1 MGKFDELMAQYEQ
14 EKQTNKAK
22 SMTGAAKGLITT
34 ANAATLGLGGQA
46 YGLAGGVG
54 EYLEGGDF
62 GKGYKENRDLIRGIE
77 KSYKDEYPNLSIG
90 TNIAASLPLTMF
102 NPLPMK
108 AMGTAANALTVGEKT
123 ARVGANML
131 RAGATAAGYGGI
143 SGIGN
148 SDANDISGILRDG
161 TNTALE
167 SGIGGGGLYLGMAGA
182 GGLGRNLYQR
192 TSMGKASAGR
202 FADLKVAEALARDI
216 EGDLFKANPN
226 ANPNIANPANIA
238 DQAGNMA
245 AARMNRLPEGTPL
258 ASSAGNNL
266 LDLTDIAAISGGAT
280 KQAVARKQH
289 ELAAKEALRMTAA
302 ASKALG
308 TGRPDFNTTIA
319 DFTNAAKLKAA
330 PYYAQLK
337 GYQYPIDDELR
348 NILKRAS
355 PFFGKA
361 NMKAHIDDISG
372 ARLASALDPN
382 VKTIDYSMLQTLKQE
397 LYAAE
402 KNYKNNMSSGANA
415 GLGISTSS
423 LRNDLIKKLDE
434 LSPKTPQGQS
444 IHRMADDLYGG
455 DMQLKNAVEQGRLI
469 FREDAMNIRDTLKTM
484 SQSEKDA
491 FRLGVYQAI
500 VDKTGKGGG
509 RTELLNNYKDPA
521 ITDRLKAVF
530 GNDYRKFASK
540 LAGEFE
546 LKKFQKV
553 AGGSQTATRQQGLN
567 DIELSPLR
575 DASEGVGAL
584 ASSNARGAI
593 NPLTRL
599 WQGMAVPESV
609 RTQIGKTLL
618 LEGQQAQDK
627 LKTLNDIVK
636 QVNQQKQINAIRY
649 GSTFGQLYGGQQ

>member
-1 MGKFDELMAQYEQ
+1 MGEFDDLMAKYNQ
-14 EKQTNKAK
+14 EKQANKAK
-22 SMTGAAKGLITT
+22 SMTGATKGLITT

-62 GKGYKENRDLIRGIE
+62 SKGYTENRDLIHAIE
-77 KSYKDEYPNLSIG
+77 KSYKDEYPNIAMG
-90 TNIAASLPLTMF
+90 TGIAASLPLTMF

-108 AMGTAANALTVGEKT
+108 AMGTAANALTTGQKT
-123 ARVGANML
+123 ARVLGNVG
-131 RAGATAAGYGGI
+131 RAGVTAAGYGAI
-143 SGIGN
+143 SGLGN
-148 SDANDISGILRDG
+148 SDANNIGGILQDAQ
-161 TNTALE
+161 NSALY
-167 SGIGGGGLYLGMAGA
+167 SGVAGGLSYGALAGA
-182 GGLGRNLYQR
+182 GGVGRNIYQR
-192 TSMGKASAGR
+192 TPMGKASAGR
-202 FADLKVAEALARDI
+202 FADLKVAEALARDA
-216 EGDLFKANPN
+216 EGKLFN
-226 ANPNIANPANIA
+226 ANPNVNPPSDII

-245 AARMNRLPEGTPL
+245 AARMGKLPQGTPL
-258 ASSAGNNL
+258 ANASGGNL

-280 KQAVARKQH
+280 KQAVLGKQH
-289 ELAAKEALRMTAA
+289 QLAAQEARRMTDSAA
-302 ASKALG
+302 KALG
-308 TGRPDFNTTIA
+308 TGRPDYNTTIEA
-319 DFTNAAKLKAA
+319 FSNAAKLKAA
-330 PYYAQLK
+330 PYYNQLQ
-337 GYQYPIDDELR
+337 GVNLQIDDDLRGILARSEPFFAGSNLRSKVDNVGGATLKEALNPAATSVPLARLDVLKQTLYDMEEAGKRSGKLGLSRSIAKLR
-348 NILKRAS
+348 N
-355 PFFGKA
+355 
-361 NMKAHIDDISG
+361 
-372 ARLASALDPN
+372 
-382 VKTIDYSMLQTLKQE
+382 E
-397 LYAAE
+397 LT
-402 KNYKNNMSSGANA
+402 N
-415 GLGISTSS
+415 
-423 LRNDLIKKLDE
+423 KLDD
-434 LSPKTPQGQS
+434 LSPKTQQGDS
-444 IHRMADDLYGG
+444 VYKLARDAYGG

-500 VDKTGKGGG
+500 VDKTGKMSG
-509 RTELLNNYKDPA
+509 RTELMNNYRDPA

-530 GNDYRKFASK
+530 GSDYRKFASK
-540 LAGEFE
+540 LAAEFE

-636 QVNQQKQINAIRY
+636 QVNQQKQQNAIRY

>member
-22 SMTGAAKGLITT
+22 SMTGAAKGLIST
-34 ANAATLGLGGQA
+34 ANAATLGLGGQV

-62 GKGYKENRDLIRGIE
+62 SKGYKENRDLIRGIE
-77 KSYKDEYPNLSIG
+77 KSYEDEYPNLSIG
-90 TNIAASLPLTMF
+90 TNVAASLPLTMF

-108 AMGTAANALTVGEKT
+108 VMGTAANALTTGQKT
-123 ARVGANML
+123 ARVLSNVG
-131 RAGATAAGYGGI
+131 RAGVTAAGYGGI

-167 SGIGGGGLYLGMAGA
+167 SGIGGAGLYLGMAGA

-192 TSMGKASAGR
+192 TSMGKASAAR
-202 FADLKVAEALARDI
+202 FADLKVAEALARDA
-216 EGDLFKANPN
+216 EGKLFKASVNRPSD
-226 ANPNIANPANIA
+226 II
-238 DQAGNMA
+238 DEAGNMA
-245 AARMNRLPEGTPL
+245 AARLKRLPEGAPL
-258 ASSAGNNL
+258 ATSSGGNL

-330 PYYAQLK
+330 PYYNQLQ
-337 GYQYPIDDELR
+337 GVNLQIDDDLRGILARSEPFFAGSNLRSKVDNVGGATLKEALNPAATSVPLARLDVLKQTLYDMEEAGKRSGKLGLSRSIAKLR
-348 NILKRAS
+348 N
-355 PFFGKA
+355 
-361 NMKAHIDDISG
+361 
-372 ARLASALDPN
+372 
-382 VKTIDYSMLQTLKQE
+382 E
-397 LYAAE
+397 LT
-402 KNYKNNMSSGANA
+402 N
-415 GLGISTSS
+415 
-423 LRNDLIKKLDE
+423 KLDD
-434 LSPKTPQGQS
+434 LSPKTQQGDS
-444 IHRMADDLYGG
+444 VYKLARDAYSG

-530 GNDYRKFASK
+530 GSDYRKFASK
-540 LAGEFE
+540 LAAEFE

-584 ASSNARGAI
+584 ASGSARGAI

-599 WQGMAVPESV
+599 WQGMSVPESV

-618 LEGQQAQDK
+618 LEGQQAQNK

-636 QVNQQKQINAIRY
+636 QVNQQKQQNAIRY

>member
-1 MGKFDELMAQYEQ
+1 MGKFDELMAKYEQ

-22 SMTGAAKGLITT
+22 SMTGAAKGLIST

-62 GKGYKENRDLIRGIE
+62 SKGYKENRDLIRGIE
-77 KSYKDEYPNLSIG
+77 KSYKDEYPNLSLG
-90 TNIAASLPLTMF
+90 TGLAASLPLTMF
-102 NPLPMK
+102 NPFPMK
-108 AMGTAANALTVGEKT
+108 VLGTTANALTIGEKT
-123 ARVGANML
+123 ARLGGNTL

-148 SDANDISGILRDG
+148 SDANDIGGILRDG
-161 TNTALE
+161 KNAALE
-167 SGIGGGGLYLGMAGA
+167 SGIGGAGLYLGATGV
-182 GGLGRNLYQR
+182 GGVGRNLYQR
-192 TSMGKASAGR
+192 TNLGKASAAR
-202 FADLKVAEALARDI
+202 FADLKVAEALARDA
-216 EGDLFKANPN
+216 EGKLFNAANPT
-226 ANPNIANPANIA
+226 AII
-238 DQAGNMA
+238 DEAGNMA
-245 AARMNRLPEGTPL
+245 AARLGKLPEGAPL
-258 ASSAGNNL
+258 ATSSGSNL

-289 ELAAKEALRMTAA
+289 ELAAKEALRMTAS

-319 DFTNAAKLKAA
+319 DFVNAAKLKAA
-330 PYYAQLK
+330 PYYNQLQ
-337 GYQYPIDDELR
+337 GVNLQIDDDLRGILARSEPFFAGSNLRSKVDAVGGATLKEALNPAATSVPLARLDVLKQTLYDMEEASKRSGKLGLSRSIAKLR
-348 NILKRAS
+348 N
-355 PFFGKA
+355 
-361 NMKAHIDDISG
+361 
-372 ARLASALDPN
+372 
-382 VKTIDYSMLQTLKQE
+382 E
-397 LYAAE
+397 LT
-402 KNYKNNMSSGANA
+402 N
-415 GLGISTSS
+415 
-423 LRNDLIKKLDE
+423 KLDD
-434 LSPKTPQGQS
+434 LSPKTQQGDS
-444 IHRMADDLYGG
+444 IYKLARDAYGG

-469 FREDAMNIRDTLKTM
+469 FREDAMNIRDSLKTM
-484 SQSEKDA
+484 SQSERDA

-500 VDKTGKGGG
+500 VDKTGKTGG

-540 LAGEFE
+540 LAAEFE

-584 ASSNARGAI
+584 ASNNARGAI

-599 WQGMAVPESV
+599 WQGMSVPESV
-609 RTQIGKTLL
+609 RTQMGKTLL
-618 LEGQQAQDK
+618 MEGQQAQDK

>member
-1 MGKFDELMAQYEQ
+1 MGEFDDLMAKYNQ
-14 EKQTNKAK
+14 EKQANKAK
-22 SMTGAAKGLITT
+22 SMTGAAKGLIST

-46 YGLAGGVG
+46 YGLAGGFG
-54 EYLEGGDF
+54 EYLDGGDF
-62 GKGYKENRDLIRGIE
+62 SKGYDENRDLIHAIE
-77 KSYKDEYPNLSIG
+77 KSYKDEYPNIAMG
-90 TNIAASLPLTMF
+90 TGIAASLPLTMF

-108 AMGTAANALTVGEKT
+108 AMGTAANALTTGQKT
-123 ARVGANML
+123 ARVLGNVG
-131 RAGATAAGYGGI
+131 RAGVTAAGYGAI
-143 SGIGN
+143 SGLGN
-148 SDANDISGILRDG
+148 SDANNIGGILQDAE
-161 TNTALE
+161 NSALY
-167 SGIGGGGLYLGMAGA
+167 SGVAGAGSYGALAGA
-182 GGLGRNLYQR
+182 GGVGRNIYQR
-192 TSMGKASAGR
+192 TPLGKASAAK
-202 FADLKVAEALARDI
+202 FADLKVAEALARDA
-216 EGDLFKANPN
+216 EGKLFKATVNTPSS
-226 ANPNIANPANIA
+226 II
-238 DQAGNMA
+238 DEAGNMA
-245 AARMNRLPEGTPL
+245 AARMGRLPEGVPL
-258 ASSAGNNL
+258 ASSSGGNL

-280 KQAVARKQH
+280 KQAVLRKQH
-289 ELAAKEALRMTAA
+289 ELAAKEAARMTGSAA
-302 ASKALG
+302 KTLG
-308 TGRPDFNTTIA
+308 TGRPDYNTTID
-319 DFTNAAKLKAA
+319 DFVALAKAKSA
-330 PYYAQLK
+330 PYYTQLK

-348 NILKRAS
+348 NIINRSS
-355 PFFGKA
+355 PFFA
-361 NMKAHIDDISG
+361 RSNLAAHIDDMGG
-372 ARLASALDPN
+372 AKLKDALDPS
-382 VKTIDYSMLQTLKQE
+382 VSSISYEKLQLLKQS

-402 KNYKNNMSSGANA
+402 EKYKSPLNPDKTMGAKVSN
-415 GLGISTSS
+415 
-423 LRNDLIKKLDE
+423 LRRDLIKKLDE

-444 IHRMADDLYGG
+444 IHRLADDAFGG

-540 LAGEFE
+540 LAAEFE

-584 ASSNARGAI
+584 ASGSARGAI

-599 WQGMAVPESV
+599 WQGMSVPESV

-636 QVNQQKQINAIRY
+636 QVNQQKQQNAIRY

>member
-1 MGKFDELMAQYEQ
+1 MGEFDDLMAKYNQ
-14 EKQTNKAK
+14 EKQANKAK
-22 SMTGAAKGLITT
+22 SMTGAAKGLIST

-62 GKGYKENRDLIRGIE
+62 SKGYTENRDLIHAIE
-77 KSYKDEYPNLSIG
+77 KSYRDEYPNIAMG
-90 TNIAASLPLTMF
+90 TGVAASLPLTMF

-108 AMGTAANALTVGEKT
+108 AMGTAANALTTGQKT
-123 ARVGANML
+123 ARVLANAG
-131 RAGATAAGYGGI
+131 RAGVTAAGYGAI
-143 SGIGN
+143 SGLGN
-148 SDANDISGILRDG
+148 SDANNVGGILQDAENSALYSGI
-161 TNTALE
+161 
-167 SGIGGGGLYLGMAGA
+167 A
-182 GGLGRNLYQR
+182 GGLSYGALARAGGVGRNLYQR
-192 TSMGKASAGR
+192 TPLGKASAAK
-202 FADLKVAEALARDI
+202 FADLKVAEALARDA
-216 EGDLFKANPN
+216 EGKLFKATVNQPSS
-226 ANPNIANPANIA
+226 II
-238 DQAGNMA
+238 DEAGNMA
-245 AARMNRLPEGTPL
+245 AARMAKLPEGAPL
-258 ASSAGNNL
+258 ASSSGGNL

-280 KQAVARKQH
+280 KQAVLRKQH
-289 ELAAKEALRMTAA
+289 ELAAKEAARMTGSAA
-302 ASKALG
+302 KTLG
-308 TGRPDFNTTIA
+308 TGRPDYNTTID
-319 DFTNAAKLKAA
+319 DFVLAAKTKSA

-337 GYQYPIDDELR
+337 GYQYPIDSELR
-348 NILKRAS
+348 NIISRSS
-355 PFFGKA
+355 PFFA
-361 NMKAHIDDISG
+361 RSNLAAHIDDMGG
-372 ARLASALDPN
+372 AKLKDALDPSVSN
-382 VKTIDYSMLQTLKQE
+382 ISHEKLQLLKQS

-402 KNYKNNMSSGANA
+402 EKYKSPLNPDKTMGAKVSN
-415 GLGISTSS
+415 
-423 LRNDLIKKLDE
+423 LRRDLIKKLDE

-444 IHRMADDLYGG
+444 IHRLADDAFGG

-469 FREDAMNIRDTLKTM
+469 FREDAMNIRDTLKAM

-530 GNDYRKFASK
+530 GSDYRKFASK
-540 LAGEFE
+540 LAAEFE
-546 LKKFQKV
+546 LKKFQRV

-584 ASSNARGAI
+584 ASGSARGAI

-599 WQGMAVPESV
+599 WQGMSVPESV

-618 LEGQQAQDK
+618 LEGQQAQNK

-636 QVNQQKQINAIRY
+636 QVNQQKQQNAIRY

>member
-1 MGKFDELMAQYEQ
+1 
-14 EKQTNKAK
+14 
-22 SMTGAAKGLITT
+22 MTGATKGLIST

-62 GKGYKENRDLIRGIE
+62 SKGYAENRDLIRAIE
-77 KSYKDEYPNLSIG
+77 KTYKEEYPNVSMG
-90 TNIAASLPLTMF
+90 TGLAASLPLTML

-108 AMGTAANALTVGEKT
+108 AMGTAASALTTGQKT
-123 ARVGANML
+123 ARVLGNVG
-131 RAGATAAGYGGI
+131 RAGVTAAGYGAI
-143 SGIGN
+143 SGLGN
-148 SDANDISGILRDG
+148 SGANDVGGILQDAQ
-161 TNTALE
+161 NQALYT
-167 SGIGGGGLYLGMAGA
+167 GIGGGLSYGALAGA
-182 GGLGRNLYQR
+182 GGVGRNIYQR
-192 TSMGKASAGR
+192 TPMGKASAAK
-202 FADLKVAEALARDI
+202 FADLKVAEALARDA
-216 EGDLFKANPN
+216 EGRLFN
-226 ANPNIANPANIA
+226 ASVNQPSSII
-238 DQAGNMA
+238 DEAGNIA
-245 AARMNRLPEGTPL
+245 AARMGRLPSGAPL
-258 ASSAGNNL
+258 ATASGGNL

-280 KQAVARKQH
+280 KQAVLRKQH
-289 ELAAKEALRMTAA
+289 ELAAKEASRMTGA

-308 TGRPDFNTTIA
+308 TGRPDYNTTID
-319 DFTNAAKLKAA
+319 DFVALAKAKSA

-337 GYQYPIDDELR
+337 GYQYPIDSELR
-348 NILKRAS
+348 NIISRSS
-355 PFFGKA
+355 PFFA
-361 NMKAHIDDISG
+361 RSNLAAHIDDMGG
-372 ARLASALDPN
+372 AKLKDALDPSVSN
-382 VKTIDYSMLQTLKQE
+382 ISYEKLQLLKQS

-402 KNYKNNMSSGANA
+402 EKYKSPLNPDKTMGAKVSN
-415 GLGISTSS
+415 
-423 LRNDLIKKLDE
+423 LRRDLIKKLDE

-444 IHRMADDLYGG
+444 IHRLADDAFGG

-509 RTELLNNYKDPA
+509 RTELLNIYKDPA
-521 ITDRLKAVF
+521 IADRLKAVF
-530 GNDYRKFASK
+530 GSDYRKFASK
-540 LAGEFE
+540 LAAEFE

-584 ASSNARGAI
+584 AGGSAHGAI

-599 WQGMAVPESV
+599 WQGIAVPESV

-627 LKTLNDIVK
+627 LKTLNDIVR
-636 QVNQQKQINAIRY
+636 QVNQQKQQNAIRY

>member
-1 MGKFDELMAQYEQ
+1 MGKFDDLMAQYEQ

-62 GKGYKENRDLIRGIE
+62 SKGYTENRDLIHAIE
-77 KSYKDEYPNLSIG
+77 KSYKDEYPNIAMG
-90 TNIAASLPLTMF
+90 TGVAASLPLTMF

-108 AMGTAANALTVGEKT
+108 AMGTAANALTTGQKT
-123 ARVGANML
+123 ARVLGNIG
-131 RAGATAAGYGGI
+131 RAGVTAAGYGAI
-143 SGIGN
+143 SGLGN
-148 SDANDISGILRDG
+148 SDANNVSGILQDAQ
-161 TNTALE
+161 NSALY
-167 SGIGGGGLYLGMAGA
+167 SGIAGAGSYGALAGA
-182 GGLGRNLYQR
+182 GGVGRNLYQR
-192 TSMGKASAGR
+192 TPLGKASAAK
-202 FADLKVAEALARDI
+202 FADLKVAEALARDA
-216 EGDLFKANPN
+216 EGKLFKANPN
-226 ANPNIANPANIA
+226 VNPPSNII
-238 DQAGNMA
+238 DEAGSMA
-245 AARMNRLPEGTPL
+245 AARMSRLPEGAPL
-258 ASSAGNNL
+258 ATSSGGNL

-289 ELAAKEALRMTAA
+289 ELAAKEALRMRAD
-302 ASKALG
+302 ASRALG
-308 TGRPDFNTTIA
+308 TGRPDYNETI
-319 DFTNAAKLKAA
+319 DNFVLAAKTKSA

-348 NILKRAS
+348 KVISRAS
-355 PFFGKA
+355 PFFARSNLG
-361 NMKAHIDDISG
+361 AHIDDMGGAKLKEALNPSVTHISHE
-372 ARLASALDPN
+372 
-382 VKTIDYSMLQTLKQE
+382 KLQLLKQS
-397 LYAAE
+397 LQSAE
-402 KNYKNNMSSGANA
+402 DGFKSPINPDKMMASKVSN
-415 GLGISTSS
+415 
-423 LRNDLIKKLDE
+423 LRHDLIKKLDE
-434 LSPKTPQGQS
+434 LSPKTPTGQS
-444 IHRMADDLYGG
+444 VHRLADDAFGG
-455 DMQLKNAVEQGRLI
+455 EMQLKNAVEQGRLI

-491 FRLGVYQAI
+491 FRMGAYQAI
-500 VDKTGKGGG
+500 VDKTGRENGVN
-509 RTELLNNYKDPA
+509 ELTKLFKNQA
-521 ITDRLKAVF
+521 TQDRLKAVF
-530 GNDYRKFASK
+530 GSDYRKFASK

-546 LKKFQKV
+546 LKKFQRV

-584 ASSNARGAI
+584 ASGSARGAI

>member
-1 MGKFDELMAQYEQ
+1 MGEFDDLMAKYNQ
-14 EKQTNKAK
+14 EKQANKAK
-22 SMTGAAKGLITT
+22 SMTGAAKGLIST

-62 GKGYKENRDLIRGIE
+62 SKGYTENRDLIHAIE
-77 KSYKDEYPNLSIG
+77 KSYKDEYPNIAMG
-90 TNIAASLPLTMF
+90 TGIAASLPLTMF

-108 AMGTAANALTVGEKT
+108 AMGTAANALTTGQKT
-123 ARVGANML
+123 ARVLANVG
-131 RAGATAAGYGGI
+131 RAGVTAAGYGAI
-143 SGIGN
+143 SGLGN
-148 SDANDISGILRDG
+148 SDANNIGGILQDAQNSALYSGI
-161 TNTALE
+161 A
-167 SGIGGGGLYLGMAGA
+167 GGLSYGALAGA
-182 GGLGRNLYQR
+182 GGIGRNLYQR
-192 TSMGKASAGR
+192 TPLGKASAAK
-202 FADLKVAEALARDI
+202 FADLKVAEALARDA
-216 EGDLFKANPN
+216 EGKLFKATVNQPSS
-226 ANPNIANPANIA
+226 II
-238 DQAGNMA
+238 DEAGNMA
-245 AARMNRLPEGTPL
+245 AARMAKLPEGAPL
-258 ASSAGNNL
+258 ASSSGGNL

-280 KQAVARKQH
+280 KQAVLRKQH
-289 ELAAKEALRMTAA
+289 ELAAKEAARMTGSAA
-302 ASKALG
+302 KTLG
-308 TGRPDFNTTIA
+308 TGRPDYNTTID
-319 DFTNAAKLKAA
+319 DFVALAKAKSA
-330 PYYAQLK
+330 PYYTQLK

-348 NILKRAS
+348 NIINRSS
-355 PFFGKA
+355 PFFA
-361 NMKAHIDDISG
+361 RSNLAAHIDDMGG
-372 ARLASALDPN
+372 AKLKDALDPN
-382 VKTIDYSMLQTLKQE
+382 VGNISYEKLQLLKQS

-402 KNYKNNMSSGANA
+402 EKYKSPLNPDKTMGAKVSN
-415 GLGISTSS
+415 
-423 LRNDLIKKLDE
+423 LRRDLIKKLDE
-434 LSPKTPQGQS
+434 LSPKTPTGQS
-444 IHRMADDLYGG
+444 VHRLADDAFGG

-530 GNDYRKFASK
+530 GSDYRKFASK
-540 LAGEFE
+540 LAAEFD
-546 LKKFQKV
+546 LKKFQRV

-584 ASSNARGAI
+584 ASGSARGAI

-599 WQGMAVPESV
+599 WQGMSVPESV

-618 LEGQQAQDK
+618 LEGQQAQNK

-636 QVNQQKQINAIRY
+636 QVNQQKQQNAIRY

>member
-1 MGKFDELMAQYEQ
+1 MGEFDDLMAKYNQ
-14 EKQTNKAK
+14 EKQANKAK
-22 SMTGAAKGLITT
+22 SMTGAAKGLIST

-62 GKGYKENRDLIRGIE
+62 SKGYTENRDLIHAIE
-77 KSYKDEYPNLSIG
+77 KSYKDEYPNIAMG
-90 TNIAASLPLTMF
+90 TGIAASLPLTMF

-108 AMGTAANALTVGEKT
+108 AMGTAANALTTGQKT
-123 ARVGANML
+123 ARVLANVG
-131 RAGATAAGYGGI
+131 RAGVTAAGYGAI
-143 SGIGN
+143 SGLGN
-148 SDANDISGILRDG
+148 SDANNVGGILQDAENSALYSGI
-161 TNTALE
+161 A
-167 SGIGGGGLYLGMAGA
+167 GGLSYGALAGA
-182 GGLGRNLYQR
+182 GGVGRNLYQR
-192 TSMGKASAGR
+192 TPLGKASAAK
-202 FADLKVAEALARDI
+202 FADLKVAEALARDA
-216 EGDLFKANPN
+216 EGKLFKATVNQPSS
-226 ANPNIANPANIA
+226 II
-238 DQAGNMA
+238 DEAGNMA
-245 AARMNRLPEGTPL
+245 AARMAKLPEGAPL
-258 ASSAGNNL
+258 ASSSGGNL

-280 KQAVARKQH
+280 KQAVLRKQH
-289 ELAAKEALRMTAA
+289 ELAAKEAARMTGSAA
-302 ASKALG
+302 KALG
-308 TGRPDFNTTIA
+308 TGRPDYNTTID
-319 DFTNAAKLKAA
+319 DFVALAKAKSA
-330 PYYAQLK
+330 PYYTQLK

-348 NILKRAS
+348 NIINRSS
-355 PFFGKA
+355 PFFA
-361 NMKAHIDDISG
+361 RSNLAAHIDDMGG
-372 ARLASALDPN
+372 AKLKDALDPSVSN
-382 VKTIDYSMLQTLKQE
+382 ISYEKLQLLKQS

-402 KNYKNNMSSGANA
+402 EKYKSPLNPDKTMGAKVSN
-415 GLGISTSS
+415 
-423 LRNDLIKKLDE
+423 LRRDLIKKLDE

-444 IHRMADDLYGG
+444 IHRLADDAFGG

-469 FREDAMNIRDTLKTM
+469 FREDAMNIRDTLKAM

-530 GNDYRKFASK
+530 GSDYRKFASK
-540 LAGEFE
+540 LAAEFE
-546 LKKFQKV
+546 LKKFQRV

-584 ASSNARGAI
+584 ASGSARGAI

-599 WQGMAVPESV
+599 WQGMSVPESV

-636 QVNQQKQINAIRY
+636 QVNQQKQQNAIRY

>member
-1 MGKFDELMAQYEQ
+1 MGKFDDVMAQYEQ
-14 EKQTNKAK
+14 ERQTRKAQ
-22 SMTGAAKGLITT
+22 SMTGAAKGLIST

-62 GKGYKENRDLIRGIE
+62 SKGYAENRDLIHAIE
-77 KSYKDEYPNLSIG
+77 QSYKDEYPNIAIG
-90 TNIAASLPLTMF
+90 TGVAASLPLTMF

-108 AMGTAANALTVGEKT
+108 AMGTAANALTTGQKT
-123 ARVGANML
+123 ARVLANAG
-131 RAGATAAGYGGI
+131 RAGVTAAGYGAI
-143 SGIGN
+143 SGLGN
-148 SDANDISGILRDG
+148 SDANNIGGILQDSQNSALYSGIAG
-161 TNTALE
+161 AGSYGAL
-167 SGIGGGGLYLGMAGA
+167 AGA
-182 GGLGRNLYQR
+182 GGVGRNLYQR
-192 TSMGKASAGR
+192 TPLGKASAAK
-202 FADLKVAEALARDI
+202 FADLKVAEALARDA
-216 EGDLFKANPN
+216 EGKLFNASVNNPSR
-226 ANPNIANPANIA
+226 II
-238 DQAGNMA
+238 DEAGNMA
-245 AARMNRLPEGTPL
+245 AARMAKLPQGAPL
-258 ASSAGNNL
+258 ASSSGGNL

-280 KQAVARKQH
+280 KQAVLRKQH
-289 ELAAKEALRMTAA
+289 ELAAKEAARMTGSAA
-302 ASKALG
+302 KTLG
-308 TGRPDFNTTIA
+308 TGRPDYNTTID
-319 DFTNAAKLKAA
+319 DFTALAKAKSA

-348 NILKRAS
+348 NIISRSS
-355 PFFGKA
+355 PFFA
-361 NMKAHIDDISG
+361 RSNLAAHIDDMGG
-372 ARLASALDPN
+372 AKLKDALDPSVSN
-382 VKTIDYSMLQTLKQE
+382 ISYEKLQLLKQS

-402 KNYKNNMSSGANA
+402 EKYKSPLNPDKTMGAKVSN
-415 GLGISTSS
+415 
-423 LRNDLIKKLDE
+423 LRRDLIKKLDE

-444 IHRMADDLYGG
+444 IHRLADDAFGG

-530 GNDYRKFASK
+530 GSDYRKFASK
-540 LAGEFE
+540 LAAEFE
-546 LKKFQKV
+546 LKKFQRV

-584 ASSNARGAI
+584 ASGSARGAI

-599 WQGMAVPESV
+599 WQGMSVPESV

-618 LEGQQAQDK
+618 LEGQQAQNK

-636 QVNQQKQINAIRY
+636 QVNQQKQQNAIRY

>member
-14 EKQTNKAK
+14 EKQANKAK
-22 SMTGAAKGLITT
+22 SMTGATKGLITT

-62 GKGYKENRDLIRGIE
+62 SKGYTENRDLIHAIE
-77 KSYKDEYPNLSIG
+77 KSYKDEYPNIAIG
-90 TNIAASLPLTMF
+90 TGLAASLPLTMF

-108 AMGTAANALTVGEKT
+108 AMGTAANALTTGQKT
-123 ARVGANML
+123 ARVLANAG
-131 RAGATAAGYGGI
+131 RAGVTGAAYGGV

-148 SDANDISGILRDG
+148 SDSNNIGGILQDG
-161 TNTALE
+161 TNAALYG
-167 SGIGGGGLYLGMAGA
+167 GIGGAGSYGVLNGVGGV
-182 GGLGRNLYQR
+182 GRNIYQR
-192 TSMGKASAGR
+192 TALGKKSAAN
-202 FADLKVAEALARDI
+202 FADLKVAEALARDA
-216 EGDLFKANPN
+216 EGKLFKANPN
-226 ANPNIANPANIA
+226 VNPPSDII

-245 AARMNRLPEGTPL
+245 AARMGKLPQGTPL
-258 ASSAGNNL
+258 ANASGGNL

-280 KQAVARKQH
+280 KQAVLGKQH
-289 ELAAKEALRMTAA
+289 QLAAQEARRMTDSAA
-302 ASKALG
+302 KALG
-308 TGRPDFNTTIA
+308 TGRPDYNTTIEA
-319 DFTNAAKLKAA
+319 FSNAAKLKAA
-330 PYYAQLK
+330 PYYNQLQ
-337 GYQYPIDDELR
+337 GVNLQIDDDLRGILARSEPFFAGSNLRSKVDNVGGATLKEALNPAATSVPLARLDVLKQTLYDMEEAGKRSGKLGLSRSIAKLR
-348 NILKRAS
+348 N
-355 PFFGKA
+355 
-361 NMKAHIDDISG
+361 
-372 ARLASALDPN
+372 
-382 VKTIDYSMLQTLKQE
+382 E
-397 LYAAE
+397 LT
-402 KNYKNNMSSGANA
+402 N
-415 GLGISTSS
+415 
-423 LRNDLIKKLDE
+423 KLDD
-434 LSPKTPQGQS
+434 LSPKTQQGDS
-444 IHRMADDLYGG
+444 VYKLARDAYSG

-530 GNDYRKFASK
+530 GSDYRKFASK
-540 LAGEFE
+540 LAAEFE

-584 ASSNARGAI
+584 ASGSARGAI

-599 WQGMAVPESV
+599 WQGMSVPESV

-618 LEGQQAQDK
+618 LEGQQAQNK

-636 QVNQQKQINAIRY
+636 QVNQQKQQNAIRY

>member
-1 MGKFDELMAQYEQ
+1 MGKFDELMAQCEQ
-14 EKQTNKAK
+14 EKQVNKAK

-62 GKGYKENRDLIRGIE
+62 SKGYTENRDLIHAIE
-77 KSYKDEYPNLSIG
+77 KSYKDEYPNIAMG
-90 TNIAASLPLTMF
+90 TGIAASLPLTMF

-108 AMGTAANALTVGEKT
+108 AMGTAANALTTGQKT
-123 ARVGANML
+123 ARVLGNVG
-131 RAGATAAGYGGI
+131 RAGVTAAGYGAI
-143 SGIGN
+143 SGLGN
-148 SDANDISGILRDG
+148 SDANNIGGILQDAQ
-161 TNTALE
+161 NSALY
-167 SGIGGGGLYLGMAGA
+167 SGVAGGLSYGALAGA
-182 GGLGRNLYQR
+182 GGVGRNIYQR
-192 TSMGKASAGR
+192 TPMGKASAGR
-202 FADLKVAEALARDI
+202 FADLKVAEALARDA
-216 EGDLFKANPN
+216 EGKLFN
-226 ANPNIANPANIA
+226 ANPNVNPPSDII

-245 AARMNRLPEGTPL
+245 AARMGKLPQGTPL
-258 ASSAGNNL
+258 ANASGGNL

-280 KQAVARKQH
+280 KQAVLGKQH
-289 ELAAKEALRMTAA
+289 QLAAQEARRMTDSAA
-302 ASKALG
+302 KALG
-308 TGRPDFNTTIA
+308 TGRPDYNTTIEA
-319 DFTNAAKLKAA
+319 FSNAAKLKAA
-330 PYYAQLK
+330 PYYNQLQ
-337 GYQYPIDDELR
+337 GVNLQIDDDLRGILARSEPFFAGSNLRSKVDNVGGATLKEALNPAATSVPLARLDVLKQTLYDMEEAGKRSGKLGLSRSIAKLR
-348 NILKRAS
+348 N
-355 PFFGKA
+355 
-361 NMKAHIDDISG
+361 
-372 ARLASALDPN
+372 
-382 VKTIDYSMLQTLKQE
+382 E
-397 LYAAE
+397 LT
-402 KNYKNNMSSGANA
+402 N
-415 GLGISTSS
+415 
-423 LRNDLIKKLDE
+423 KLDD
-434 LSPKTPQGQS
+434 LSPKTQQGDS
-444 IHRMADDLYGG
+444 VYKLARDAYGG

-500 VDKTGKGGG
+500 VDKTGKMSG
-509 RTELLNNYKDPA
+509 RTELMNNYRDPA

-530 GNDYRKFASK
+530 GSDYRKFASK
-540 LAGEFE
+540 LAAEFE

-636 QVNQQKQINAIRY
+636 QVNQQKQQNAIRY

>member
-1 MGKFDELMAQYEQ
+1 MGEFDDLMAKYNQ
-14 EKQTNKAK
+14 EKQANKAK
-22 SMTGAAKGLITT
+22 SMTGAAKGLIST

-62 GKGYKENRDLIRGIE
+62 SKGYTENRDLIHAIE
-77 KSYKDEYPNLSIG
+77 KSYKDEYPNIAMG
-90 TNIAASLPLTMF
+90 TGVAASLPLTMF

-108 AMGTAANALTVGEKT
+108 AMGTAANALTTGQKT
-123 ARVGANML
+123 ARVLANVG
-131 RAGATAAGYGGI
+131 RAGVTAAGYGAI
-143 SGIGN
+143 SGLGN
-148 SDANDISGILRDG
+148 SEANNIGGILQDAQNSALYSGI
-161 TNTALE
+161 A
-167 SGIGGGGLYLGMAGA
+167 GGLSYGALAGA
-182 GGLGRNLYQR
+182 GGIGRNLYQR
-192 TSMGKASAGR
+192 TPLGKASAAK
-202 FADLKVAEALARDI
+202 FADLKVAEALARDA
-216 EGDLFKANPN
+216 EGKLFN
-226 ANPNIANPANIA
+226 ANPNVNPPSDII

-245 AARMNRLPEGTPL
+245 AARMAKLPQGTPL
-258 ASSAGNNL
+258 ANASGGNL

-280 KQAVARKQH
+280 KQAVLGKQH
-289 ELAAKEALRMTAA
+289 QLAAQEARRMTDSAA
-302 ASKALG
+302 KALG
-308 TGRPDFNTTIA
+308 TGRPDYNTTIEG
-319 DFTNAAKLKAA
+319 FTNAAKLKAA
-330 PYYAQLK
+330 PYYNQLQ
-337 GYQYPIDDELR
+337 GVNLQIDDDLRGILARSEPFFAGSNLRSKVDNVGGATLKEALNPAATSVPLARLDVLKQTLYDMEEAGKRSGKLGLSRSIAKLR
-348 NILKRAS
+348 N
-355 PFFGKA
+355 
-361 NMKAHIDDISG
+361 
-372 ARLASALDPN
+372 
-382 VKTIDYSMLQTLKQE
+382 E
-397 LYAAE
+397 LT
-402 KNYKNNMSSGANA
+402 N
-415 GLGISTSS
+415 
-423 LRNDLIKKLDE
+423 KLDD
-434 LSPKTPQGQS
+434 LSPKTQQGDS
-444 IHRMADDLYGG
+444 VYKLARDAYGG

-530 GNDYRKFASK
+530 GSDYRKFASK
-540 LAGEFE
+540 LAAEFE
-546 LKKFQKV
+546 LKKFQRV

-584 ASSNARGAI
+584 ASGSARGAI

-599 WQGMAVPESV
+599 WQGMSVPESV

-618 LEGQQAQDK
+618 LEGQQAQNK

-636 QVNQQKQINAIRY
+636 QVNQQKQQNAIRY

>member
-14 EKQTNKAK
+14 EKQANKAK
-22 SMTGAAKGLITT
+22 SMTGATKGLITT

-62 GKGYKENRDLIRGIE
+62 SKGYTENRDLIHAIE

-90 TNIAASLPLTMF
+90 TNVAASLPLTMF

-182 GGLGRNLYQR
+182 GGLGRNIYQR
-192 TSMGKASAGR
+192 TPMGKASAGR
-202 FADLKVAEALARDI
+202 FADLKVAEALARDA
-216 EGDLFKANPN
+216 EGKLFN
-226 ANPNIANPANIA
+226 ATVNQPSSII
-238 DQAGNMA
+238 DEAGNMA
-245 AARMNRLPEGTPL
+245 AARMAKLPQGAPL
-258 ASSAGNNL
+258 ASSSGGNL

-289 ELAAKEALRMTAA
+289 ELAAKEALRMRAD
-302 ASKALG
+302 ASRALG
-308 TGRPDFNTTIA
+308 TGRPDYNETI
-319 DFTNAAKLKAA
+319 DNFVLAAKTKSA

-348 NILKRAS
+348 KVISRAS
-355 PFFGKA
+355 PFFARSNLG
-361 NMKAHIDDISG
+361 AHIDDMGGAKLEEALNPSVTHISHE
-372 ARLASALDPN
+372 
-382 VKTIDYSMLQTLKQE
+382 KLQLLKQS
-397 LYAAE
+397 LQSAE
-402 KNYKNNMSSGANA
+402 DGFKSPINPDKMMASKVSN
-415 GLGISTSS
+415 
-423 LRNDLIKKLDE
+423 LRHDLIKKLDE
-434 LSPKTPQGQS
+434 LSPKTPTGQS
-444 IHRMADDLYGG
+444 VHRLADDAFGG
-455 DMQLKNAVEQGRLI
+455 EMQLKNAIEQGRLI

-491 FRLGVYQAI
+491 FRMGAYQAI
-500 VDKTGKGGG
+500 VDKTGRENGVN
-509 RTELLNNYKDPA
+509 ELTKLFKNQA
-521 ITDRLKAVF
+521 TQDRLKAVF
-530 GNDYRKFASK
+530 GSDYRKFASK
-540 LAGEFE
+540 LAAEFE
-546 LKKFQKV
+546 LKKFQRV

-584 ASSNARGAI
+584 ASGSARGAI

-636 QVNQQKQINAIRY
+636 QVNQQKQQNAIRY

>member
-1 MGKFDELMAQYEQ
+1 MGEFDDLMAKYNQ
-14 EKQTNKAK
+14 EKQANKAK
-22 SMTGAAKGLITT
+22 SMTGAVKGLIST

-62 GKGYKENRDLIRGIE
+62 SKGYTENRDLIHAIE
-77 KSYKDEYPNLSIG
+77 KSYKDEYPNIAMG
-90 TNIAASLPLTMF
+90 TGIAASLPLTMF

-108 AMGTAANALTVGEKT
+108 AMGTAANALTTGQKT
-123 ARVGANML
+123 ARVLANVG
-131 RAGATAAGYGGI
+131 RAGVTAAGYGAI
-143 SGIGN
+143 SGLGN
-148 SDANDISGILRDG
+148 SDANNIGGILQDAQNSALYSGI
-161 TNTALE
+161 A
-167 SGIGGGGLYLGMAGA
+167 GGLSYGALAGA
-182 GGLGRNLYQR
+182 GGIGRNLYQR
-192 TSMGKASAGR
+192 TPLGKASAAK
-202 FADLKVAEALARDI
+202 FADLKVAEALARDA
-216 EGDLFKANPN
+216 EGKLFN
-226 ANPNIANPANIA
+226 ANPNVNPPSDII

-245 AARMNRLPEGTPL
+245 AARMAKLPEGAPL
-258 ASSAGNNL
+258 ASSSGGNL

-280 KQAVARKQH
+280 KQAVLRKQH
-289 ELAAKEALRMTAA
+289 ELAAKEAARMTGNAA
-302 ASKALG
+302 KTLG
-308 TGRPDFNTTIA
+308 TGRPDYNTTID
-319 DFTNAAKLKAA
+319 DFVALAKAKSA
-330 PYYAQLK
+330 PYYTQLK

-348 NILKRAS
+348 NIINRSS
-355 PFFGKA
+355 PFFA
-361 NMKAHIDDISG
+361 RSNLAAHIDDMGG
-372 ARLASALDPN
+372 AKLKDALDPS
-382 VKTIDYSMLQTLKQE
+382 VSSISYEKLQLLKQS

-402 KNYKNNMSSGANA
+402 EKYKSPLNPDKTMGAKVSN
-415 GLGISTSS
+415 
-423 LRNDLIKKLDE
+423 LRRDLIKKLDE

-444 IHRMADDLYGG
+444 IHRLADDAFGG

-530 GNDYRKFASK
+530 GSDYRKFASK
-540 LAGEFE
+540 LAAEFE

-584 ASSNARGAI
+584 ASGSARGAI

-599 WQGMAVPESV
+599 WQGMSVPESV

-618 LEGQQAQDK
+618 LEGQQAQNK

-636 QVNQQKQINAIRY
+636 QVNQQKQQNAILY

>member
-1 MGKFDELMAQYEQ
+1 MGKFDDVMAQYEQ
-14 EKQTNKAK
+14 ERQTRKAQ

-62 GKGYKENRDLIRGIE
+62 SKGYTENRDLIHAIE
-77 KSYKDEYPNLSIG
+77 KSYKDEYPNIAIG
-90 TNIAASLPLTMF
+90 TGLAASLPLTMF

-108 AMGTAANALTVGEKT
+108 AMGTAANALTTGQKT
-123 ARVGANML
+123 ARVLGNAG
-131 RAGATAAGYGGI
+131 RAGVTAAGYGAI
-143 SGIGN
+143 SGVGN
-148 SDANDISGILRDG
+148 SDANNVGGILQDAQ
-161 TNTALE
+161 NAALY
-167 SGIGGGGLYLGMAGA
+167 SGVAGAGSYGVLAGA

-202 FADLKVAEALARDI
+202 FADLKVAEALARDA
-216 EGDLFKANPN
+216 EGKLFNSQGLRDKDGKIIDIVNE
-226 ANPNIANPANIA
+226 
-238 DQAGNMA
+238 AGNMA
-245 AARMNRLPEGTPL
+245 AARMGRLPEGAPL
-258 ASSAGNNL
+258 ASASGSNL

-289 ELAAKEALRMTAA
+289 ELAAKEALRMRGD
-302 ASKALG
+302 ASRALG
-308 TGRPDFNTTIA
+308 TGRPDYNETI
-319 DFTNAAKLKAA
+319 DNFVLAAKTKSA

-348 NILKRAS
+348 KVISRAS
-355 PFFGKA
+355 PFFARSNLG
-361 NMKAHIDDISG
+361 AHIDDMGGAKLKEALNPSVTHISHE
-372 ARLASALDPN
+372 
-382 VKTIDYSMLQTLKQE
+382 KLQLLKQS
-397 LYAAE
+397 LQSAE
-402 KNYKNNMSSGANA
+402 DGFKSPINPDKMMASKVSN
-415 GLGISTSS
+415 
-423 LRNDLIKKLDE
+423 LRHDLIKKLDE
-434 LSPKTPQGQS
+434 LSPKTPTGQS
-444 IHRMADDLYGG
+444 VHRLADDAFGG
-455 DMQLKNAVEQGRLI
+455 EMQLKNAVEQGRLI

-484 SQSEKDA
+484 NQSEKDA
-491 FRLGVYQAI
+491 FRMGAYQAI
-500 VDKTGKGGG
+500 VDKTGRENGVN
-509 RTELLNNYKDPA
+509 ELTKLFKNQA
-521 ITDRLKAVF
+521 TQDRLKAVF
-530 GNDYRKFASK
+530 GSDYRKFASK
-540 LAGEFE
+540 LAAEFE
-546 LKKFQKV
+546 LKKFQRV

-584 ASSNARGAI
+584 ASGSARGAI

-636 QVNQQKQINAIRY
+636 QVNQQKQQNAIRY

>member
-14 EKQTNKAK
+14 EKQANKAK
-22 SMTGAAKGLITT
+22 SMTGATKGLIST

-62 GKGYKENRDLIRGIE
+62 SKGYTENRDLIHAIE

-90 TNIAASLPLTMF
+90 TNVAASLPLTMF

-182 GGLGRNLYQR
+182 GGLGRNIYQR
-192 TSMGKASAGR
+192 TPMGKASAGR
-202 FADLKVAEALARDI
+202 FADLKVAEALARDA
-216 EGDLFKANPN
+216 EGKLFKANPN
-226 ANPNIANPANIA
+226 VNPPSDII

-245 AARMNRLPEGTPL
+245 AARMGKLPQGTPL
-258 ASSAGNNL
+258 ANASGGNL

-280 KQAVARKQH
+280 KQAVLGKQH
-289 ELAAKEALRMTAA
+289 QLAAQEARRMTDSAA
-302 ASKALG
+302 KALG
-308 TGRPDFNTTIA
+308 TGRPDYNTTIEA
-319 DFTNAAKLKAA
+319 FSNAAKLKAA
-330 PYYAQLK
+330 PYYNQLQ
-337 GYQYPIDDELR
+337 GVNLQIDDDLRGILARSEPFFAGSNLRSKVDNVGGATLKEALNPAATSVPLARLDVLKQTLYDMEEAGKRSGKLGLSRSIAKLR
-348 NILKRAS
+348 N
-355 PFFGKA
+355 
-361 NMKAHIDDISG
+361 
-372 ARLASALDPN
+372 
-382 VKTIDYSMLQTLKQE
+382 E
-397 LYAAE
+397 LT
-402 KNYKNNMSSGANA
+402 N
-415 GLGISTSS
+415 
-423 LRNDLIKKLDE
+423 KLDD
-434 LSPKTPQGQS
+434 LSPKTQQGDS
-444 IHRMADDLYGG
+444 VYKLARDAYGG

-530 GNDYRKFASK
+530 GSDYRKFASK
-540 LAGEFE
+540 LAAEFE

-584 ASSNARGAI
+584 ASGSARGAI

-599 WQGMAVPESV
+599 WQGMSVPESV

-618 LEGQQAQDK
+618 LEGQQAQNK

-636 QVNQQKQINAIRY
+636 QVNQQKQQNAIRY